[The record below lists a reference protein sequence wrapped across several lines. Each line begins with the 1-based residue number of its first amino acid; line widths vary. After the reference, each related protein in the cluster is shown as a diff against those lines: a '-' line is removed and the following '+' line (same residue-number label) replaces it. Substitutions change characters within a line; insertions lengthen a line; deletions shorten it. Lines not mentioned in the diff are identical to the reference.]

1 MSKSPESPKNR
12 ALAPETLAAQAT
24 HPDPATGAVIPPV
37 HLSTTFARDEQYQPI
52 NEKHVYIR
60 DQNPTFETAEQLLL
74 ELEGGADALLF
85 SSGMTAGMAV
95 AQALKPNDHII
106 IPELMYWALRNWL
119 TKFCD
124 TWGVHLTKVDFS
136 TPANNAEN
144 LQQALLKHADTKDC
158 TQIVWLETPAN
169 PMWDIVDLKEA
180 CEIAHR
186 AGAIVCA
193 DSTVSSPVLTRPIEH
208 GVDIVMHSATKY
220 LNGHSDVIAG
230 VLVTAEDTKLW
241 QRIKKI
247 RSENGAILGAFE
259 AWLLQRG
266 LRTLFLRVRRAC
278 DSAMKFATHFE
289 AHPKVSQVL
298 YPGLKSHPGHQIAA
312 QQMDNGFGGM
322 LSIRV
327 NGGKEAALRAVGRVQ
342 VFVRATSLGG
352 VESLIEHR
360 PSIEGPTS
368 PLPPELIR
376 LSIGIEDPN
385 DLINDFEQ
393 ALAD

>member
-1 MSKSPESPKNR
+1 LSKPPETTSNST
-12 ALAPETLAAQAT
+12 LSPETLTAQAT

-37 HLSTTFARDEQYQPI
+37 HLSTTFARDEQYRPI

-60 DQNPTFETAEQLLL
+60 DQNPTFETAEQLLK
-74 ELEGGADALLF
+74 ELEGGSDALLF

-95 AQALKPNDHII
+95 AQALKPGDHII
-106 IPELMYWALRNWL
+106 VPELMYWALRNWL
-119 TKFCD
+119 TKFCS

-136 TPANNAEN
+136 TPANNASN
-144 LQQALLKHADTKDC
+144 LRQALATHANSD
-158 TQIVWLETPAN
+158 TQILWLETPAN
-169 PMWDIVDLKEA
+169 PMWDIVDLHEA
-180 CEIAHR
+180 CEIAHN

-230 VLVTAEDTKLW
+230 VLVCAEDSKLW
-241 QRIKKI
+241 RRIRKV

-278 DSAMKFATHFE
+278 ESAMIFAKHFE
-289 AHPKVSQVL
+289 HHPKISRVL
-298 YPGLKSHPGHQIAA
+298 YPGLESHPGHEIAR
-312 QQMDNGFGGM
+312 QQMDEGFGGM
-322 LSIRV
+322 MSICV
-327 NGGKEAALRAVGRVQ
+327 TGGEAAALRAVGRVQ

-368 PLPPELIR
+368 GLPPELIR
-376 LSIGIEDPN
+376 LSIGIEHPE